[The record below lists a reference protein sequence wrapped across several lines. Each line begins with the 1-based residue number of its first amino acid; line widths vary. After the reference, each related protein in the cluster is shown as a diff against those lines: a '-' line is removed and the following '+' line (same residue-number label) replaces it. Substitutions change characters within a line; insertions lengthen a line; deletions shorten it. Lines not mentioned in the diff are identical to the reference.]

1 MEKEN
6 VSKQKQ
12 LSCMLSLP
20 KKEKKSSYLFL
31 ESGSAGMFP
40 DKGVW
45 DGWELAN
52 HLRAVW

>member
-20 KKEKKSSYLFL
+20 KKEKKIFILVPREWLGRNVSRQ
-31 ESGSAGMFP
+31 GSM
-40 DKGVW
+40 
-45 DGWELAN
+45 GWMGIG
-52 HLRAVW
+52 